1 LTQQYLIAVDSAV
14 KKSQKKIMKAI
25 SSGMGSGFTKNVE
38 LSDVI
43 DEEWSE
49 LLTIDLKLK
58 PSTVFKEAQFWH
70 CP

>member
-1 LTQQYLIAVDSAV
+1 
-14 KKSQKKIMKAI
+14 MKAI

-58 PSTVFKEAQFWH
+58 PSAVFKEA
-70 CP
+70 